1 VGARAVGEIEAA
13 GEKSEDAVL
22 VQALAHFKAG
32 RLDEAARLYGGVVQR
47 DPERAGAW
55 HNLGV
60 TLRRLERFPAAVA
73 CFRRALELR
82 PQDPSTLSSLG
93 NVLKDLDRMDEALIS
108 HQAAVAAKPRDAGL
122 RHNYG
127 ITLRE
132 AGYFEEA
139 LDELDQACQLGSHPA
154 EMRWDRA
161 ITTLHL
167 GRFPEG
173 WQAFEVR
180 WEIGE
185 LPPSPHS
192 QPRWRGE
199 DYDGKTLL
207 VTVEQGFGDAIL
219 AARYLPLVKAR
230 GGNLI
235 LECKPPLRRLFQT
248 TEGADRLVEPGAKDE
263 DFDLQVPMMSLPGIF
278 ETDLA
283 SVPPATRFSVDGPP
297 PPQIGAL
304 LERAAG
310 RFKVGIVWSGS
321 VTFKGNRQRAVALER
336 FLPLAE
342 CPGVQLYS
350 LQKGPRAEELE
361 TSRAGGVVWDLGG
374 GLEDFHHTA
383 ATLQG
388 LDLVIMTDSAVAHL
402 AGSLNR
408 PVWNLLCYVPYW
420 LYLWEREDTPW
431 YPSMRL
437 FRQPRP
443 GDWEAVFARVREE
456 LERAVEMKRE
466 GRWPPASAVPI

>member
-1 VGARAVGEIEAA
+1 MSGIETARGDSI
-13 GEKSEDAVL
+13 DAVL
-22 VQALAHFKAG
+22 AQGLAHFKAG
-32 RLDEAARLYGGVVQR
+32 RLDEAARLFQGAVQR

-60 TLRRLERFPAAVA
+60 TLRRLDRFPAAVA
-73 CFRRALELR
+73 CFRRALELA
-82 PQDPSTLSSLG
+82 PNDPSSLSSLG
-93 NVLKDLDRMDEALIS
+93 NVLKDLDRMDEALIA

-139 LDELDQACQLGSHPA
+139 LDELDQACQLGSHRA

-167 GRFPEG
+167 GRFAEG
-173 WQAFEVR
+173 WGAFEVR

-185 LPPSPHS
+185 LPNSPHS

-199 DYDGKTLL
+199 SYEGKTLL

-219 AARYLPLVKAR
+219 AARYLPRVKAR
-230 GGNLI
+230 GGRLV
-235 LECKPPLRRLFQT
+235 LECKPPLQRLFQT
-248 TEGADRLVEPGAKDE
+248 TEGVDRLVEPGAMDE

-278 ETDLA
+278 GTDLG
-283 SVPPATRFSVDGPP
+283 SVPPPTGFSLDGPP
-297 PPQIGAL
+297 PPEVGAL
-304 LERAAG
+304 LDRAAG

-321 VTFKGNRQRAVALER
+321 VTFKGNRQRAVSLER

-350 LQKGPRAEELE
+350 LQKGPRAEELQ
-361 TSRAGGVVWDLGG
+361 SNGAGGVVWDLGG
-374 GLEDFHHTA
+374 LLEDFHDTA

-402 AGSLNR
+402 AGSLDR

-443 GDWEAVFARVREE
+443 GAWEPVFTQVRQE
-456 LERAVEMKRE
+456 LERAVQMKRD
-466 GRWPPASAVPI
+466 GHWPPG